1 MQAVA
6 ALRGQFGGHQV
17 MTVAEGEQLRAEA
30 AAGPA
35 SADGG
40 QDEGRPQGEAAALGE
55 GRRGQGT
62 QGRQRRARPRVAG
75 DTSSSRRGA
84 RPSAGPDLGH
94 QLDAE
99 ARRRR
104 RAERRV
110 HVRHLTVVDFRSYE
124 SAELPLEPGV
134 TTLVGLNG
142 QGKTNL
148 VEALGY
154 LATLSSHRVAT
165 DAPLVRFGADPGRRA
180 RRRGARRARD
190 DGRARDHPRAG
201 RTGPGSTVRPLS
213 RPRDVL
219 GTLRTVLFAPE
230 DLALV
235 KGDPGERRRFLDE
248 LLVARQPRWS
258 GVRSDYDKILKQ
270 RGALLKSA
278 APVLRRGGRRG
289 RAAGIREGSDVV
301 AERDSALH
309 TLDVW
314 DSHLAQVG
322 SQLLY
327 ARLRLLRDLGPY
339 LGKAYDEVSAGQS
352 DARVSYKSS
361 LREETAARIA
371 AGEVPEAEELRAEIL
386 ASLAEVRGQEVE
398 RGVCLVGPHR
408 DDVVLT
414 LGELPAKGYA
424 SHGESWSFA
433 LGLKLAAFQLLRHD
447 LGDDPVLVLDDVFA
461 ELDTGRRERLAAMIA
476 DCEQVIITAAV
487 PEDVPSRAGRAHVC
501 RDAGVGDRA
510 CLTTSAPAGRPGKR
524 FRRSRVGRRVVR
536 RRSGMPPRPRRPRSP
551 GPGPPPRR
559 RACARACDRAAGSRT
574 CRSVS
579 APAPGATPSCSA
591 TSSTSSSPSAA
602 GSATSRSV
610 PSSGGGRR
618 SSGRRSP
625 STARRSTSS
634 RASSPCA
641 PTPPPGRPSCG
652 CSRRAC

>member
-1 MQAVA
+1 
-6 ALRGQFGGHQV
+6 
-17 MTVAEGEQLRAEA
+17 
-30 AAGPA
+30 
-35 SADGG
+35 
-40 QDEGRPQGEAAALGE
+40 
-55 GRRGQGT
+55 
-62 QGRQRRARPRVAG
+62 
-75 DTSSSRRGA
+75 
-84 RPSAGPDLGH
+84 
-94 QLDAE
+94 
-99 ARRRR
+99 
-104 RAERRV
+104 V
-110 HVRHLTVVDFRSYE
+110 HVRHLTVADFRSYT

-165 DAPLVRFGADPGRRA
+165 DAPLVRFGATQAVVRGAVVRDGRETMVELEITPGRANRA
-180 RRRGARRARD
+180 RLNR
-190 DGRARDHPRAG
+190 
-201 RTGPGSTVRPLS
+201 SPLS

-278 APVLRRGGRRG
+278 APVLRRGAR
-289 RAAGIREGSDVV
+289 SDLV

-327 ARLRLLRDLGPY
+327 ARLRLLRDLAPY

-352 DARVSYKSS
+352 DAKVSYKSS
-361 LREETAARIA
+361 LREETSLRIA
-371 AGEVPEAEELRAEIL
+371 AGEVPEAEELRTEIL

-433 LGLKLAAFQLLRHD
+433 LGLKLAAYQLLRHD

-487 PEDVPSRAGRAHVC
+487 PEDVPSQ
-501 RDAGVGDRA
+501 
-510 CLTTSAPAGRPGKR
+510 L
-524 FRRSRVGRRVVR
+524 VGRTYAVTLGSVTE
-536 RRSGMPPRPRRPRSP
+536 
-551 GPGPPPRR
+551 
-559 RACARACDRAAGSRT
+559 RA
-574 CRSVS
+574 
-579 APAPGATPSCSA
+579 
-591 TSSTSSSPSAA
+591 
-602 GSATSRSV
+602 
-610 PSSGGGRR
+610 
-618 SSGRRSP
+618 
-625 STARRSTSS
+625 
-634 RASSPCA
+634 
-641 PTPPPGRPSCG
+641 
-652 CSRRAC
+652 